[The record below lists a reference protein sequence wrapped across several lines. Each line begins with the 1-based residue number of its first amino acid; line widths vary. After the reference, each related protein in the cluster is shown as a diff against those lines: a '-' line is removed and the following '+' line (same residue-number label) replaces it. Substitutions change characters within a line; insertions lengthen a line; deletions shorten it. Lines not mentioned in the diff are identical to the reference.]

1 MKFARHIF
9 KSNTRSKFLTYPD
22 NIERKVAE
30 GIDSHNNHQHLDQLK
45 QRSRVNIQKECALP
59 SVSTLTSAFSSQSW
73 PQSEPEV
80 KTIFSMNIMRRRR
93 KGMEHFK
100 AKCWIKINKMECD
113 ILFLNVALWHLQ
125 VRLSDPVIKLL
136 IFPLKHLRM
145 FTKTNVMYTFS
156 SSSRF
161 SMSC

>member
-1 MKFARHIF
+1 
-9 KSNTRSKFLTYPD
+9 
-22 NIERKVAE
+22 
-30 GIDSHNNHQHLDQLK
+30 
-45 QRSRVNIQKECALP
+45 
-59 SVSTLTSAFSSQSW
+59 
-73 PQSEPEV
+73 
-80 KTIFSMNIMRRRR
+80 
-93 KGMEHFK
+93 MEHFK

-136 IFPLKHLRM
+136 IFPFKHLRM